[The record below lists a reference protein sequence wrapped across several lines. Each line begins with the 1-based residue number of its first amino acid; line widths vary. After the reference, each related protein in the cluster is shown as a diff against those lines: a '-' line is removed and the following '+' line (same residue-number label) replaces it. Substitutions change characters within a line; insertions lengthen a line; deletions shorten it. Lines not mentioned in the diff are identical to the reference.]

1 MAFLTKSRIRSRV
14 QNALQRGLTKAYEN
28 VKVDPQNYLQKLQL
42 AHGLPIKSFRDMHSV
57 PLQTIDDIAAQT
69 VRAGTKFA
77 IVEGAG
83 LGIGGFLTVVPD
95 LSLLAGITMR
105 TIQKLSLLYGFE
117 YNTDEEIADLWVAVA
132 SAAGVDITR
141 DLVERHLINK
151 FVPRVIQ
158 SIAVQASKE
167 AAEKWAA
174 RAIPVLSVVIGAG
187 LNYFFVRA
195 WGRRAANHFRE
206 KHIRVRQMMVGG
218 I

>member
-1 MAFLTKSRIRSRV
+1 MALLTKSRIRSRV
-14 QNALQRGLTKAYEN
+14 QSALQKGLTRAYEN
-28 VKVDPQNYLQKLQL
+28 VKVDPQHYLQKLQL
-42 AHGLPIKSFRDMHSV
+42 AHGLPIRSFRDMHSV

-69 VRAGTKFA
+69 LRTGMKLA
-77 IVEGAG
+77 IAEGAG

-95 LSLLAGITMR
+95 FSFLAGITMR

-132 SAAGVDITR
+132 SAAGIDITR
-141 DLVERHLINK
+141 DLVEKHLINK

-174 RAIPVLSVVIGAG
+174 RAIHLLSAAIGAG

-195 WGRRAANHFRE
+195 WGRRAARHFRD
-206 KHIRVRQMMVGG
+206 KHVVVRQMMAGRV
-218 I
+218 

>member
-1 MAFLTKSRIRSRV
+1 MALLTKSRIRSRV
-14 QNALQRGLTKAYEN
+14 QSALQQGLTRAYEN
-28 VKVDPQNYLQKLQL
+28 VKVDPQHYLQKLQL
-42 AHGLPIKSFRDMHSV
+42 AHGLPIRSFRDMHSV

-69 VRAGTKFA
+69 VRTGMKFA

-95 LSLLAGITMR
+95 FSFLAGITMR

-132 SAAGVDITR
+132 FAAGIDITR
-141 DLVERHLINK
+141 DLVEKHLISK

-174 RAIPVLSVVIGAG
+174 RAIPVLSAAIGAG

-195 WGRRAANHFRE
+195 WGRRAARHFRD
-206 KHIRVRQMMVGG
+206 KHVVVRQMMAERV
-218 I
+218 